1 MTLIIGLVHDGQAY
15 LACDSIAT
23 NGHTWQLLAQPKMF
37 KNGVLYAGF
46 TDSFRLGQ
54 LLEHE
59 LSIPDRVVGQ
69 DLVPWLVKELV
80 PAVRDTLRRGGY
92 ARSVN
97 GAEEGGNFLLVAE
110 HRIFEMQG
118 EYSVLERTDGY
129 AAVGSG
135 QDYALASLHTT
146 AQLDLPP
153 LRRLE
158 LAFGAA
164 TGNVT
169 TVKAPVW
176 VFTPGADKPVLLA
189 DALTAAPA

>member
-15 LACDSIAT
+15 LAGDTAAS
-23 NGHTWQLLAQPKMF
+23 NGHTYQHTVQPKVF
-37 KNGVLYAGF
+37 KNGGLLFGY
-46 TDSFRLGQ
+46 TTSFRMGQ
-54 LLEHE
+54 LLEHN
-59 LSIPDRVVGQ
+59 LSVPARTVGQ
-69 DLVPWLVKELV
+69 ELLPWLVCGLV
-80 PAVRDTLRRGGY
+80 PAVRGCLSQGGF
-92 ARSVN
+92 AQNCSGNER
-97 GAEEGGNFLLVAE
+97 GGNFLIVAE
-110 HRIFEMQG
+110 ERIFEMQA

-135 QDYALASLHTT
+135 EDYALASLHTT

-176 VFTPGADKPVLLA
+176 VFTPGAEKAVLLT